1 MIKRMLTLAAAL
13 GLALTLRVSAEQ
25 LAASTTNA
33 FKTKTKSVAIF
44 KDGYGFF
51 IREGKARL
59 YDGWAMTDYIP
70 RATAGSFWFYSLEPD
85 SRISTVRSTGR
96 NEIHFDN
103 TAQLLDSLRHKIGVQ
118 IKLTTAD
125 ASAEGELMRVLDD
138 MALVKSGQGCPCGTA
153 RRHQDRG
160 GARQPAA
167 APCRQQ
173 EEARRG
179 HGRYGLSSAGN
190 HLGAHLHPGT
200 DRLGHGADHSACD
213 DHQWRRGPARQQDI
227 PGGRRPELLPRG
239 TRSIRSPLTRS
250 ASRCSGTCRDWWPE
264 VSRRPCRTHF
274 RPISACMGELTSI
287 PSPLSVP
294 MEGLQE
300 MYFYEADVPEVLI
313 GDVVMSTV
321 LNDTVPYHDLFTWN
335 ADGKDVFHYVVLT
348 NKLASP
354 LTTGPVMVLQNGKPL
369 SQDQL
374 LYTPMGAE
382 SRVKL
387 TQATDMR
394 TDVTETEIER
404 KEPEKIGDRVFIQVT
419 SEIRLKITN
428 HREKAADVEVTRSVV
443 GKVLSAS
450 DDGAIESRPNPDDA
464 LNPLSNVKWTT
475 KVDPGKDRVLTY
487 RYLRYVRVPVGRRC
501 GAGDGPTV

>member
-1 MIKRMLTLAAAL
+1 MIRRMLTLAAAL
-13 GLALTLRVSAEQ
+13 SLMLMLPLSAEEIT
-25 LAASTTNA
+25 ASTTNA

-70 RATAGSFWFYSLEPD
+70 RAAAGSFWFYSLEPD

-96 NEIHFDN
+96 NEVHFEN
-103 TAQLLDSLRHKIGVQ
+103 TSELLDSLRHKTGMQVR
-118 IKLTTAD
+118 LTTAD
-125 ASAEGELMRVLDD
+125 ATAEGELMRVLDD
-138 MALVKSGQGCPCGTA
+138 MVLVKSGKDVRVVQIADIKTAQVLGHPLLLRVESKKKLDEVTVNMGYLQQGITWAPTYTLELIGPNTA
-153 RRHQDRG
+153 RITLRATITNGVED
-160 GARQPAA
+160 
-167 APCRQQ
+167 
-173 EEARRG
+173 
-179 HGRYGLSSAGN
+179 L
-190 HLGAHLHPGT
+190 LGSKIFLVVGVPNFYLRNQI
-200 DRLGHGADHSACD
+200 D
-213 DHQWRRGPARQQDI
+213 
-227 PGGRRPELLPRG
+227 
-239 TRSIRSPLTRS
+239 PLTAHSIGLTVLGNMPALAAGS
-250 ASRCSGTCRDWWPE
+250 ASQILSNAIQADFG
-264 VSRRPCRTHF
+264 V
-274 RPISACMGELTSI
+274 MGELRDG

-321 LNDTVPYHDLFTWN
+321 LNDTVPYRDLFTWN
-335 ADGKDVFHYVVLT
+335 ADGKDVFHHIVLT

-394 TDVTETEIER
+394 TDLSEKEIER
-404 KEPEKIGDRVFIQVT
+404 KEPERIGDRVFIQVI
-419 SEIRLKITN
+419 SETTLKITN
-428 HREKAADVEVTRSVV
+428 HREETAEVEVTRNVV
-443 GKVLSAS
+443 GKVLDAS
-450 DDGAIESRPNPDDA
+450 DDGKIGSRPNPDDA
-464 LNPLSNVKWTT
+464 LNPLSNLKWTT
-475 KVDPGKDRVLTY
+475 KVEPGRDRVLTY
-487 RYLRYVRVPVGRRC
+487 RYLRYVRVQ
-501 GAGDGPTV
+501 